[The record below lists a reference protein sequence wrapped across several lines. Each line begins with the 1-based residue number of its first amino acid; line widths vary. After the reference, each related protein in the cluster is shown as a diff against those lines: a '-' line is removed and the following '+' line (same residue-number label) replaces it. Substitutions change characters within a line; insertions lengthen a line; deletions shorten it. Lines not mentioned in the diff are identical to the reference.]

1 MPEAWKSYRIS
12 TKPTQAMVKAR
23 IANWSDA
30 HLEKSI
36 LAAKLAGA
44 DVVEAADDTEA
55 LDSDWLVPANQ
66 NGH

>member
-1 MPEAWKSYRIS
+1 MPQVWKSYRIS
-12 TKPTQAMVKAR
+12 TKPTQVMVKVR

-30 HLEKSI
+30 HQEKSI
-36 LAAKLAGA
+36 LAAELAGA

-66 NGH
+66 SGH

>member
-1 MPEAWKSYRIS
+1 MEILSYLY
-12 TKPTQAMVKAR
+12 QANTGNDEGQVGTR
-23 IANWSDA
+23 SDA

-36 LAAKLAGA
+36 LAAELAEA